1 MRRPAQIN
9 MKLVALLPIS
19 AMLAGCAAPLTQG
32 GGQARQIQPND
43 STPCKFLGVVDV
55 TGSLF
60 YSSATEARRDMLAK
74 LRNETAAKQGNAYA
88 VTMIDVSRGF
98 SLPMAQ
104 ADAYRCP

>member
-1 MRRPAQIN
+1 MIRVFVLTLA
-9 MKLVALLPIS
+9 
-19 AMLAGCAAPLTQG
+19 LAGCAAPITQG

-43 STPCKFLGVVDV
+43 ATPCKFLGVVDV

-60 YSSATEARRDMLAK
+60 YSSQTEARRDMLAR
-74 LRNETAAKQGNAYA
+74 LRNETAAMQGNAYA
-88 VTMIDVSRGF
+88 VTMIDVQYGF

>member
-1 MRRPAQIN
+1 MRHII
-9 MKLVALLPIS
+9 LVIAIAL
-19 AMLAGCAAPLTQG
+19 AACAAPLTQG

-55 TGSLF
+55 TGNLI
-60 YSSATEARRDMLAK
+60 YSSATEARRDMLARM
-74 LRNETAAKQGNAYA
+74 RNETAQKGGNAFA
-88 VTMIDVSRGF
+88 VTMIDVERGF